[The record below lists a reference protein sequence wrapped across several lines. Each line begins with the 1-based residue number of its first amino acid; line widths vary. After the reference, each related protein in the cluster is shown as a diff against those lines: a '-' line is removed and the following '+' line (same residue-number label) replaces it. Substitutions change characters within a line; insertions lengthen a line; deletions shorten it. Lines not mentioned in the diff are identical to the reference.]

1 MRPQVL
7 FEETRDPNCQIGA
20 GELVQPRRL
29 VDLSAARSV
38 SKVELLLKSALV
50 GNCCHQFEEAFGV
63 GDHSLTHCYCVES
76 ALVIR
81 QANLA

>member
-7 FEETRDPNCQIGA
+7 FEKTCDPNCQIGA

-29 VDLSAARSV
+29 VDLSAAQSV

-50 GNCCHQFEEAFGV
+50 GNCCHQFEEASLFRFV
-63 GDHSLTHCYCVES
+63 GENSLQLY
-76 ALVIR
+76 APADRI
-81 QANLA
+81 